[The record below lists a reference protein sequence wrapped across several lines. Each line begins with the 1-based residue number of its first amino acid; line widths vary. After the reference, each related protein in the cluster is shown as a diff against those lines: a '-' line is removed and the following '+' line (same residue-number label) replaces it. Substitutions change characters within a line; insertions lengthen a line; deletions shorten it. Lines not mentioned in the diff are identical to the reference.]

1 MPTAPP
7 EIGSQLVPLPWH
19 LFYHFEWYF
28 CTMRTTIDA
37 AGRVVVPKAI
47 RDRLQLAGGSELD
60 IEERDGLIE
69 IRPVT
74 DQITVVQTR
83 EGPVALAPGAGP
95 PLTDDVVRRTLERV
109 RE

>member
-7 EIGSQLVPLPWH
+7 EMGSQLVPLPWH
-19 LFYHFEWYF
+19 LFYHFEWYS

-69 IRPVT
+69 IRPVA
-74 DQITVVQTR
+74 DQLAVVQTE
-83 EGPVALAPGAGP
+83 EGPVAVAPSAGP
-95 PLTDDVVRRTLERV
+95 PLTDALVRQALERV